1 MFSQVMF
8 LNGDC
13 GSYPFDVI
21 QRERTKRLK
30 GWNKA
35 TLADQDLGFLELDAI
50 LRLEHSKLR
59 VCPTSTQGIE
69 KFMAEWIRV
78 ANVSEISPSKA
89 REIEHQGR
97 VIAIFQVGEEYQ
109 AIDGICPH
117 QGGPLAEGPLDG
129 TCVTCP
135 WHGWQFDVVTG
146 KTPLGTRVKQEVFP
160 VKREGDEIF
169 VELP

>member
-1 MFSQVMF
+1 MSVRNVRQMMK
-8 LNGDC
+8 
-13 GSYPFDVI
+13 
-21 QRERTKRLK
+21 TKRSK
-30 GWNKA
+30 GWNIR
-35 TLADQDLGFLELDAI
+35 TLTDQDLGFSVCEAI
-50 LRLEHSKLR
+50 LILERSKPE
-59 VCPTSTQGIE
+59 VCQTSTQGIE

-78 ANVSEISPSKA
+78 AKVSEISPSKA

-97 VIAIFQVGEEYQ
+97 VIAIFQVGDEYH

-135 WHGWQFDVVTG
+135 WHGWQFDVVNG
-146 KTPLGTRVKQEVFP
+146 KTPLGSRVKQDVFP

>member
-1 MFSQVMF
+1 MDSVQG
-8 LNGDC
+8 N
-13 GSYPFDVI
+13 
-21 QRERTKRLK
+21 
-30 GWNKA
+30 
-35 TLADQDLGFLELDAI
+35 GFLM
-50 LRLEHSKLR
+50 S
-59 VCPTSTQGIE
+59 Q
-69 KFMAEWIRV
+69 WIRV
-78 ANVSEISPSKA
+78 ANVADIKPNKA

-97 VIAIFQVGEEYQ
+97 VIAIFQVGNQYH

-117 QGGPLAEGPLDG
+117 QGGPLAEGPLEG

-146 KTPLGTRVKQEVFP
+146 KTPLGSRVKQEVFP